1 MKKEIHKAINWNL
14 PNHQFYDDIYIKQV
28 EQFWLPEEIP
38 VSDDK
43 SVWDNLDS
51 NIKETYE
58 RILAGLTL
66 LDTEQTVGVT
76 KLGDKTDNL
85 FIKSILTLFAGFET
99 IHARSYSTIFQTL
112 CTSDRIDELFSWI
125 ENTKELQNKVSMI
138 IKTYE
143 SIEDKESLFMSM
155 VGSLCLEGICFYS
168 GFFLPLWLSGQGKMV
183 NSGEIINLILRDEK
197 LHTVGVGFFA
207 KDIYKDFSED
217 VKIKLREKALKMVYE
232 VYLAELEYS
241 KLLYKNLGLLDE
253 VKTYLEFNVNYA
265 LSCIDFEPM
274 FNVTEN
280 DVNSVVMNG
289 YSTETKTHDFFST
302 KGNGYIKTTKVED
315 LTDEDFELDEV
326 FFAESFKG
334 TRTANMPR
342 KSRKRGKEI
351 KKRGISKEQ
360 ICVATALD
368 RQGNLIIE
376 PLCKGRMTHKELE
389 RLYKGHIGESSI
401 LCTDSHKSYIKF
413 ASDFNL
419 DHKRIKTGKHKEGIY
434 HIQHINS
441 LTQ

>member
-14 PNHQFYDDIYIKQV
+14 PDHQFYDDIYIKQV

-43 SVWDNLDS
+43 SIWDTLDA
-51 NIKETYE
+51 NIKETFE

-112 CTSDRIDELFSWI
+112 CTSDRIDELFSWV
-125 ENTKELQNKVSMI
+125 ENTKELQNKVALI
-138 IKTYE
+138 INTYE

-207 KDIYKDFSED
+207 KDIYKDFSDET
-217 VKIKLREKALKMVYE
+217 KAKLKEKALKMVHD
-232 VYLAELEYS
+232 VYLAELDYS
-241 KLLYKNLGLLDE
+241 KLLYKDLGLIDE
-253 VKTYLEFNVNYA
+253 VKTYLQFNVNYA

-274 FNVTEN
+274 FDVTEN

-289 YSTETKTHDFFST
+289 YSTETKIHDFFST

-315 LTDEDFELDEV
+315 LTDEDFE
-326 FFAESFKG
+326 
-334 TRTANMPR
+334 
-342 KSRKRGKEI
+342 
-351 KKRGISKEQ
+351 
-360 ICVATALD
+360 
-368 RQGNLIIE
+368 
-376 PLCKGRMTHKELE
+376 
-389 RLYKGHIGESSI
+389 
-401 LCTDSHKSYIKF
+401 
-413 ASDFNL
+413 FNF
-419 DHKRIKTGKHKEGIY
+419 
-434 HIQHINS
+434 
-441 LTQ
+441 